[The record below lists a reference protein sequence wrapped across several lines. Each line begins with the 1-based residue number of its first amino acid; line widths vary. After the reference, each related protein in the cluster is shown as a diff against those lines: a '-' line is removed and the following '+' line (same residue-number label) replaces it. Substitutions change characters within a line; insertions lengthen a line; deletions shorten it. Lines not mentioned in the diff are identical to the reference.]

1 MEDRDGFGMVIQ
13 IILTPRDKNVM
24 GIVCNVMHVREQGQK
39 EVIEMELN
47 QEQKQDNQFD
57 IQSALIDR
65 FGAQNVDIAEAES
78 RRRGL
83 LI

>member
-1 MEDRDGFGMVIQ
+1 MVIQ
-13 IILTPRDKNVM
+13 IIPIPEDKNVM